1 MNKDCPKWDGGN
13 GLVDSEPSSGTPC
26 FLPSDIGV
34 FWVLSVLSLQH
45 LWKYMQELQGFC
57 MCFPFWYAVNIDA
70 RPNHIMVVER
80 SNSEK
85 KNPATCWWCC
95 KYSDWIVCHPQGPIM
110 VHHFVGWSSRGRSSA
125 PKKLSCSPGSPR
137 WVLSYC
143 WALRGWSDL
152 PIATSY
158 KMLQA
163 FNWRCCTWC
172 LGCPMTPRSV
182 VVGSPSKGQSWT
194 RANCSMSSQGATVI
208 TETS

>member
-1 MNKDCPKWDGGN
+1 MFFAIWYRG
-13 GLVDSEPSSGTPC
+13 
-26 FLPSDIGV
+26 F
-34 FWVLSVLSLQH
+34 LSLVSLVPSTLMEIH
-45 LWKYMQELQGFC
+45 
-57 MCFPFWYAVNIDA
+57 A
-70 RPNHIMVVER
+70 RAARFLHVFSFLICCKHWCPSQPHYGCRKVKLG
-80 SNSEK
+80 K
-85 KNPATCWWCC
+85 KKKKKTNPATCWWCC